1 MMKKAEVY
9 QRNQEILRLREEG
22 HSIRAIAAKIPCA
35 KSTAARVVNNA
46 AEMAKL
52 PPSLSVSF
60 DTSPDELARQIHLL
74 LGERFLKKLGQCLR
88 QEVPLSVRETYE
100 LVQEVTT
107 VQERY
112 CLAALLAGDRYR
124 LG

>member
-1 MMKKAEVY
+1 MKKAEVY

-22 HSIRAIAAKIPCA
+22 HSIRAIAAQIPCA

-60 DTSPDELARQIHLL
+60 DTSPEELARQIHLL

-88 QEVPLSVRETYE
+88 QEVPLSIHETYE

>member
-1 MMKKAEVY
+1 MKKAEVY
-9 QRNQEILRLREEG
+9 QRNQKILQLRQEG
-22 HSIRAIAAKIPCA
+22 LSIRAIAAQIPCA
-35 KSTAARVVNNA
+35 KSTAARIVNNA

-52 PPSLSVSF
+52 SPSLSVSF

>member
-1 MMKKAEVY
+1 MNEKKF
-9 QRNQEILRLREEG
+9 QRNQKILQLREEG
-22 HSIRAIAAKIPCA
+22 LSIRAIAAQIPCA
-35 KSTAARVVNNA
+35 KSTAARVVNTA

-107 VQERY
+107 VHERY

-124 LG
+124 FG

>member
-1 MMKKAEVY
+1 MKKTEVY
-9 QRNQEILRLREEG
+9 QRNQKILQLREEG
-22 HSIRAIAAKIPCA
+22 LSIRAIAAKIPCA

-60 DTSPDELARQIHLL
+60 DTSPEELARQIHLL

-88 QEVPLSVRETYE
+88 QEVPLSIRETYE

>member
-1 MMKKAEVY
+1 MKKEEVY
-9 QRNQEILRLREEG
+9 HRNQKILQLREEG
-22 HSIRAIAAKIPCA
+22 HSIRTIAAQIPCA

-60 DTSPDELARQIHLL
+60 DTSPEELARQIHLL

-88 QEVPLSVRETYE
+88 QEVPLSICETYE

>member
-1 MMKKAEVY
+1 MKKAEVY
-9 QRNQEILRLREEG
+9 QRNQKILQLRQEG
-22 HSIRAIAAKIPCA
+22 LSIRAIAAQIPCA

-52 PPSLSVSF
+52 PPSLSVPF

-88 QEVPLSVRETYE
+88 KEVPLSVRETYE

-112 CLAALLAGDRYR
+112 CLAALLAGDCYR

>member
-1 MMKKAEVY
+1 MKKEEVY
-9 QRNQEILRLREEG
+9 HRNQKILQLREEG
-22 HSIRAIAAKIPCA
+22 HSIRTIAAQIPCA

-60 DTSPDELARQIHLL
+60 DTSPEELARQIHLL

>member
-1 MMKKAEVY
+1 MIGEQKFR
-9 QRNQEILRLREEG
+9 RNQEILRLREEG
-22 HSIRAIAAKIPCA
+22 LSIRAIAAKIPCA

-46 AEMAKL
+46 DEMAKL
-52 PPSLSVSF
+52 PPSLTISF
-60 DTSPDELARQIHLL
+60 DSSPDELARQIHLL

-88 QEVPLSVRETYE
+88 QEVPLSLRETYE